1 MLIGVVGLIGSGKG
15 TVSDRLEQKHNFRK
29 DSFAKSLKDAVS
41 SMFNWDREM
50 LEGKT
55 DESRAWRE
63 KPDVFW
69 SKRFG
74 KDVTPRWVL
83 QYFGTEVMR
92 QGMHDSIWID
102 SCMARYDGK
111 PTVIAD
117 TRFEN
122 EIKIIREMGG
132 SILLVKRGQDPD
144 WFTDYVEGNIVP
156 KNIHLSEYAWAKSEY
171 DHLITNDGTLED
183 LHSKIDDLIVSD
195 KITHTPTESTGT
207 TQPLAIGANSF

>member
-29 DSFAKSLKDAVS
+29 DSFAKSLKDAVG

-83 QYFGTEVMR
+83 QHFGTEVMR
-92 QGMHDSIWID
+92 QGMHDAIWVD

-122 EIKIIREMGG
+122 EIKTIREMDGK
-132 SILLVKRGQDPD
+132 ILLVKRGEVPSREEMQASGAHQSEWD
-144 WFTDYVEGNIVP
+144 WIGCKFDYTIDN
-156 KNIHLSEYAWAKSEY
+156 
-171 DHLITNDGTLED
+171 TGTLEE
-183 LHSKIDDLIVSD
+183 LNHSVDDMFDHLLQS
-195 KITHTPTESTGT
+195 S
-207 TQPLAIGANSF
+207 

>member
-41 SMFNWDREM
+41 SMFNWNREM

-144 WFTDYVEGNIVP
+144 WFTDYVEGNVVP
-156 KNIHLSEYAWAKSEY
+156 KNVHLSEYAWAKSEY